1 VAGVSAGRRL
11 ERLEP
16 GVHLPV
22 IGNSIRE
29 CPSQQLTLHR
39 HTHAVPHLR
48 PENGGA
54 GERNHTRAAG
64 RAAKDQAN
72 CGSGVPRGEQAVGL
86 SATYRVDVAIH
97 VLL

>member
-1 VAGVSAGRRL
+1 MAGVSAGRRL

-29 CPSQQLTLHR
+29 GPSQQLTLNR

-54 GERNHTRAAG
+54 GERKQTRAAS
-64 RAAKDQAN
+64 RAAEDQAT
-72 CGSGVPRGEQAVGL
+72 CGTVGCRAG
-86 SATYRVDVAIH
+86 SRQMG
-97 VLL
+97 